1 VGAAEKGL
9 ERTGLNGGKRGNMST
24 TSKFTKRALRLL
36 AAATVSA
43 GVFVPAVAMA
53 QEGGDE
59 YPTPSSTPAVPS
71 TVTGV
76 GGRSATEDPGGVS
89 ATEDPGGA
97 GGSLPV
103 TGGQIAGLTLIGL
116 GITGA
121 GVVMVRLGRR
131 PVGVET

>member
-1 VGAAEKGL
+1 M
-9 ERTGLNGGKRGNMST
+9 RST
-24 TSKFTKRALRLL
+24 SRIQKRALRLL
-36 AAATVSA
+36 AAGTVVA
-43 GVFVPAVAMA
+43 GVMLPAVALA

-59 YPTPSSTPAVPS
+59 YPTPSSTPEVPS
-71 TVTGV
+71 TVPDDVVT
-76 GGRSATEDPGGVS
+76 PGGQTAVETS
-89 ATEDPGGA
+89 GG

-131 PVGVET
+131 PARVEA

>member
-1 VGAAEKGL
+1 
-9 ERTGLNGGKRGNMST
+9 MST

-71 TVTGV
+71 TGSAGAGGV
-76 GGRSATEDPGGVS
+76 SATEDPGGVS

>member
-1 VGAAEKGL
+1 
-9 ERTGLNGGKRGNMST
+9 MST
-24 TSKFTKRALRLL
+24 MSKVRKRALRLL
-36 AAATVSA
+36 AAGTITA
-43 GVFVPAVAMA
+43 GVMLPAVAMA

-59 YPTPSSTPAVPS
+59 YPTPSTTPNVPS
-71 TVTGV
+71 TVPDTAVPAGSSTGETV
-76 GGRSATEDPGGVS
+76 GG
-89 ATEDPGGA
+89 

-131 PVGVET
+131 PVRVET

>member
-1 VGAAEKGL
+1 M
-9 ERTGLNGGKRGNMST
+9 TT

-36 AAATVSA
+36 AAGTVVA
-43 GVFVPAVAMA
+43 GVLLPAAAMA

-59 YPTPSSTPAVPS
+59 YPTPSSTPDVPS
-71 TVTGV
+71 TVP
-76 GGRSATEDPGGVS
+76 ATAVPGGTSTSV
-89 ATEDPGGA
+89 ERGDG

-131 PVGVET
+131 PVRVET